1 MVRCSRTVICSWNC
15 REEDGGADIRAA
27 AHWRPHITVGGYFL
41 KGLLPM
47 GSQYWSRFIMKDGGQ
62 WKKKKQTTLYC
73 GGRWWWRSSWRGEL
87 LQIDHNALFPPLFQ
101 LGRGRGLGN
110 EGVMFS
116 LGKRG
121 TEGSWCSPCCSPSS
135 SNWKVIQLIFPELS
149 LFACDSNRRAIS
161 LSFSQPVSLSILFS
175 NPVHLRKRNERAA
188 GQPSGIQPGST
199 HYIKVLTKVVISC
212 FRNQCVR
219 NDRSVY
225 LCWWVVLMIYA
236 YLRSKIISTLG
247 WLLSGF
253 QALGNTG
260 LSFQSLNSRIYCC
273 TLICIA
279 TFPFGLRRWK
289 EEVSLS
295 RGNM

>member
-15 REEDGGADIRAA
+15 REKDGGADIRAA

-161 LSFSQPVSLSILFS
+161 LSFSQWAFPSYFLILFIWGRGMREQLGS
-175 NPVHLRKRNERAA
+175 HQASSL
-188 GQPSGIQPGST
+188 GQ
-199 HYIKVLTKVVISC
+199 LT
-212 FRNQCVR
+212 
-219 NDRSVY
+219 
-225 LCWWVVLMIYA
+225 
-236 YLRSKIISTLG
+236 T
-247 WLLSGF
+247 
-253 QALGNTG
+253 
-260 LSFQSLNSRIYCC
+260 
-273 TLICIA
+273 
-279 TFPFGLRRWK
+279 
-289 EEVSLS
+289 
-295 RGNM
+295 